1 MRQKSKGDTMAAS
14 LFARR
19 PGLMIEL
26 RAFFRQQHLVEQP
39 LGVAMKN
46 FGNLCAQIRIRL
58 AESINNL
65 AEMGF
70 VDSDHLGKA
79 ILPDAARIHA

>member
-1 MRQKSKGDTMAAS
+1 MAAS

-39 LGVAMKN
+39 LGIAVEN
-46 FGNLCAQIRIRL
+46 FGDLRTQIWIGL

-65 AEMGF
+65 AEVGF
-70 VDSDHLGKA
+70 VDPDHLGKA
-79 ILPDAARIHA
+79 VLPDATRVHA